1 MYKPLSDILTIKK
14 SPIHGL
20 GLFVKEDIEENHEFG
35 ISHVQDERFKDGYIR
50 TPLGGFFNHCE
61 KPNCEA
67 YQEEEFIKLRA
78 TKKIKKGDEITVR
91 YWLYNIK

>member
-1 MYKPLSDILTIKK
+1 MYKPLPDILTIKI

-20 GLFVKEDIEENHEFG
+20 GLFANENIEENYEFG
-35 ISHVQDERFKDGYIR
+35 ISHVHDERFEDGYIR

-67 YQEEEFIKLRA
+67 YKEEEFIKLRA
-78 TKKIKKGDEITVR
+78 TKEIKKGDEITVR